1 MTKQVEDAWART
13 ATTTIT
19 VMVTYVLSQLILK
32 VRVSLLTGQQ
42 IQIQRSATQQ
52 AAQIQIQP
60 NCLLS
65 HPVFA
70 PE

>member
-13 ATTTIT
+13 ATTTT
-19 VMVTYVLSQLILK
+19 TAMVTYVLSQLIFK
-32 VRVSLLTGQQ
+32 VRVSLLTGKQT
-42 IQIQRSATQQ
+42 QRNTTRQ

-60 NCLLS
+60 NCLLP